1 MKFAA
6 YTDEG
11 IFGIGATEAEARTL
25 GVAEME
31 TLEASPEE
39 LAQIK
44 IVPISDELVA
54 ALSALDD
61 GGPEVNFDIENGV
74 LVLAEAGEDDDGEAA
89 A

>member
-11 IFGIGATEAEARTL
+11 IFGIGATEAEARTA

-44 IVPISDELVA
+44 IAPISDDLVT
-54 ALSALDD
+54 ALGAMDE
-61 GGPEVNFDIENGV
+61 GGPEVNFDVENGV
-74 LVLAEAGEDDDGEAA
+74 LVLAEAGDDDDNEAVA
-89 A
+89 

>member
-11 IFGIGATEAEARTL
+11 IFGIGATEEEARTL

-31 TLEASPEE
+31 SLEASPEE

-44 IVPISDELVA
+44 IVPIKDDLVA
-54 ALSALDD
+54 ALSAMDD
-61 GGPEVNFDIENGV
+61 GGPEVKFDVENGV
-74 LVLAEAGEDDDGEAA
+74 LVMAEAGDDDDEVAA
-89 A
+89 

>member
-11 IFGIGATEAEARTL
+11 IFGIGATQDEARTL

-31 TLEASPEE
+31 SLEASPEE

-44 IVPISDELVA
+44 IVPIADDLVA
-54 ALSALDD
+54 ALGAMDE
-61 GGPEVNFDIENGV
+61 GGPEVNFDIEDGV
-74 LVLAEAGEDDDGEAA
+74 LVLAQAGEDDDNEAVA
-89 A
+89 